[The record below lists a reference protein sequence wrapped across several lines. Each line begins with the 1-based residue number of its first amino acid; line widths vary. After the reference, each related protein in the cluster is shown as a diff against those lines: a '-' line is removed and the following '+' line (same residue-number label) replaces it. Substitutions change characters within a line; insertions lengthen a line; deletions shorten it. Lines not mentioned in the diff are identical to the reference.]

1 MSAQKAYRALKLEQ
15 TSDGHQG
22 LTITYY
28 YDNLRSSRGNTVD
41 ATLNVDGLLDGF
53 TDVDDYVDDV
63 NIVFDS
69 SFANYFPTSTMYWFN
84 AVPAKR
90 KVTFYGWE
98 NLNTSEVTSMVGMFE
113 SLGHY
118 FDETISNQ
126 VPIVVENFS
135 LSYFDTSKVSEMD
148 NMFANVC
155 LDELDISHF
164 TFKPGVTTNMFLA
177 SSTIKDLY
185 IPAAAVDWA
194 DEACM
199 YMNGGDGPCTLHYP
213 NSINPRATYLDNE
226 VVNGN
231 CESSNTTCLIGHDGD
246 PGSVDA
252 TNFVNGAGYNGSRA
266 VKVHASANATND
278 WEAMFFVYTP
288 NHTWQAGDHYRF
300 KMKVRADKA
309 SYIYSQSH
317 WAPHEYIHYSMLG
330 GSNYDVG
337 TEWREIEYEGT
348 ISTQQVGAEGLKT
361 IAFVL
366 NGKKENI
373 NFYFDDI
380 SWEPIEMGS
389 PTSFGWKGGIFKDVP
404 GKNSYA
410 VLSNN
415 LRTLTL
421 YDDDNKLTHEGEG
434 LIFNTKMDSG
444 YPEWYAYSGAVTD
457 VVIDG
462 SVSATT
468 ANSLHHRLFM
478 NVGTADNPCLLT
490 CPDGI
495 ITSPYFANGE
505 SKSDEIE
512 IQCLENTLMFGA
524 NDVTAIEID
533 GNKCY
538 KVNSA
543 AVNQNDDGY
552 VNWYSQFFVTTPN
565 HDWKAGDRYRFK
577 MKVRADKPAEIQV
590 QSHIMPGDYLHWYM
604 LDGTYN
610 VSTEWQEIVYDGAIT
625 AEQAGREAMH
635 TIAFQL
641 NVLKEENNYYFDDI
655 TWEPFY
661 TNSNYDDY
669 FIWKGGYF
677 LAPPKPEAY
686 AVLSRDN
693 KTVTFYYGDDKKS
706 HASEGMIYRLDDTP
720 GWKAYSDMITE
731 VVLDHTF
738 IEAESGFNSLP
749 YDYFSGVG
757 SSTPSRL
764 TCPDDIIT
772 TSYYAYGESKSDG
785 IEIQSCENAIVE
797 TNGINVNNARVV
809 EIYGNKCYKVNS
821 AKANEN
827 VDWYSEFFVTTPN
840 HDWRAGDRYRF
851 KMRVRADKPARISV
865 QAHHMPGYYHYY
877 AMLDGYYDVT
887 TEWQEIEYEG
897 TINNEQAGA
906 NYDRDTMHTIAFMLN
921 LLKEENNYYF
931 DNISWEPIF
940 TNSNEE
946 DYFIWK
952 GGHFLIPSKP
962 ETYAVLSTDKTTLT
976 VYYGEDKKSHANEG
990 TIYRVY
996 SGDSQG
1002 WSEYSSLITKVDLD
1016 PSFTNTPSN
1025 TTQLPYNYFSGLGT
1039 GTPCLLYYPSD
1050 YTLDGTSQ
1058 ETGYFIWKY
1067 GHFKTPT
1074 AYAVLS
1080 SDKKTLTFYCD
1091 DKKGTH
1097 TGSTGE
1103 YFLNTLSTGP
1113 AINSLEPN
1121 WLKEQDAKTSI
1132 KTVVFDESFSHHHPI
1147 TTGSWFSELSNLTSI
1162 IHLDYLKTDKV
1173 VDFALMFYGCSSLT
1187 YADVS
1192 HFDTHNAKNFTS
1204 MFNDCKNLQNIDIS
1218 HFDDSSVP
1226 YGYGMNSMFANC
1238 ESLESIDI
1246 SNFTFNSGT
1255 VTTYMLGNCTGL
1267 KTLTV
1272 SPSANPILDLYT
1284 STSTAFKNVGSAASP
1299 CELILT
1305 ENFILEDATYG
1316 EDYILW
1322 KGGYFKIHCDAYA
1335 QIDGDI
1341 MAFYYDNQYG
1351 KRSGTAYILDLDE
1364 AYDLP
1369 NWHHAPGTEAITKV
1383 IFDSSFKKAKPK
1395 NCRGWF
1401 YDFTNLTTIK
1411 DIENLNT
1418 SKVVNMNTMFL
1429 FCGNLTALDLS
1440 GFDTSNVT
1448 DMSYMFDG
1456 CYSMTTLSGIN
1467 FDTSNVTDMSYMFS
1481 ICSALTSLDVSH
1493 FDTSNVT
1500 DMSSMFAYCY
1510 ELRNLDLSN
1519 FYFDENANTE
1529 DMLYFCQQLKALTI
1543 PESAKHWN
1551 DGACNGVGSQN
1562 QPCALFYPD
1571 GFTPEKSST
1580 GDGWYRWKNGY
1591 FADILLGDANGD
1603 GTVSVADVMLTVNKA
1618 MNKPLTLF
1626 NEKSAD
1632 INNDGRITVADVM
1645 GIVKLVLNS
1654 GRNSAP
1660 RNAYQSMSDAM
1671 AVTAKGNELT
1681 LHLTGT
1687 GSYTASQMT
1696 LTLPKGCRLESA
1708 QMVSSRSNG
1717 HSVQTSDLGNGQYR
1731 VVVYGA
1737 SGMPFG
1743 NSCSDLVRLNVKGNH
1758 NGDVAVSDI
1767 QVVDYLT
1774 NTFLLSDVSGIATG
1788 IENLSTDSSDDGDWY
1803 TTQGQRVSTPTR
1815 GIYIRNGRK
1824 VVVR

>member
-1 MSAQKAYRALKLEQ
+1 MKKTRLFLLTLLLTMTGVLGMSAQEAYRALKLEQ

-28 YDNLRSSRGNTVD
+28 YDNQRSSRGNTVD
-41 ATLNVDGLLDGF
+41 AILNVDGLLDGF

-69 SFANYFPTSTMYWFN
+69 SFANYFPTSTMYWFS

-90 KVTFYGWE
+90 KVTFYGWQ
-98 NLNTSEVTSMVGMFE
+98 NLNTSEVTSMLGMFE

-118 FDETISNQ
+118 FDKTIGHQ
-126 VPIVVENFS
+126 VSIVVENFS

-164 TFKPGVTTNMFLA
+164 TFKPGVTTNMLLA

-194 DEACM
+194 DEACQ

-226 VVNGN
+226 VVNGD
-231 CESSNTTCLIGHDGD
+231 CESNNTTCLIGHDGD
-246 PGSVDA
+246 PGSSDA

-266 VKVHASANATND
+266 VKVHASANATYD
-278 WEAMFFVYTP
+278 YDAMFFVYTP

-317 WAPHEYIHYSMLG
+317 LAPHEYIHYSMLG

-361 IAFVL
+361 IAFVI

-444 YPEWYAYSGAVTD
+444 NPEWYAYSGAVTN

-462 SVSATT
+462 SVSATA
-468 ANSLHHRLFM
+468 ANSLPNQLFINM
-478 NVGTADNPCLLT
+478 GTADNPCQLT

-505 SKSDEIE
+505 SKSEGLE
-512 IQCLENTLMFGA
+512 IQTCENTIVASDGSNV
-524 NDVTAIEID
+524 NDAKIVEID

-538 KVNSA
+538 TAFSAEDVNEDENA
-543 AVNQNDDGY
+543 YWN
-552 VNWYSQFFVTTPN
+552 SQFFVTTPN

-590 QSHIMPGDYLHWYM
+590 QAHIMPGGYQHWIM
-604 LDGTYN
+604 LGGKYN
-610 VSTEWQEIVYDGAIT
+610 VSTEWQEFVYEGIIT
-625 AEQAGREAMH
+625 AEQAGNGAMH
-635 TIAFQL
+635 TITFLPYVQ
-641 NVLKEENNYYFDDI
+641 KEENNYYFDDI
-655 TWEPFY
+655 
-661 TNSNYDDY
+661 
-669 FIWKGGYF
+669 
-677 LAPPKPEAY
+677 
-686 AVLSRDN
+686 
-693 KTVTFYYGDDKKS
+693 
-706 HASEGMIYRLDDTP
+706 
-720 GWKAYSDMITE
+720 
-731 VVLDHTF
+731 
-738 IEAESGFNSLP
+738 
-749 YDYFSGVG
+749 
-757 SSTPSRL
+757 
-764 TCPDDIIT
+764 
-772 TSYYAYGESKSDG
+772 
-785 IEIQSCENAIVE
+785 
-797 TNGINVNNARVV
+797 
-809 EIYGNKCYKVNS
+809 
-821 AKANEN
+821 
-827 VDWYSEFFVTTPN
+827 
-840 HDWRAGDRYRF
+840 
-851 KMRVRADKPARISV
+851 
-865 QAHHMPGYYHYY
+865 
-877 AMLDGYYDVT
+877 
-887 TEWQEIEYEG
+887 
-897 TINNEQAGA
+897 
-906 NYDRDTMHTIAFMLN
+906 
-921 LLKEENNYYF
+921 
-931 DNISWEPIF
+931 SWEPIF
-940 TNSNEE
+940 TNSNGE

-976 VYYGEDKKSHANEG
+976 VYYGDDKKSHAKEG
-990 TIYRVY
+990 TFYRVY

-1016 PSFTNTPSN
+1016 PSFTNTPSS

-1039 GTPCLLYYPSD
+1039 ATPCLLYYPSD
-1050 YTLDGTSQ
+1050 YTLDGTTQ
-1058 ETGYFIWKY
+1058 ETGYFIWRD

-1091 DKKGTH
+1091 DKRSSHSSPEATFNMIDSYGKPGWQ
-1097 TGSTGE
+1097 
-1103 YFLNTLSTGP
+1103 
-1113 AINSLEPN
+1113 INQNVNKSI
-1121 WLKEQDAKTSI
+1121 I
-1132 KTVVFDESFSHHHPI
+1132 KTVAFDESFSHYHP
-1147 TTGSWFSELSNLTSI
+1147 TTCFFWFADMYNLTNI
-1162 IHLDYLKTDKV
+1162 QHLDYLKTDKV
-1173 VDFALMFYGCSSLT
+1173 KAFV
-1187 YADVS
+1187 
-1192 HFDTHNAKNFTS
+1192 S
-1204 MFNDCKNLQNIDIS
+1204 MFNTCRSLKEIDIS
-1218 HFDDSSVP
+1218 HFTDISVDN
-1226 YGYGMNSMFANC
+1226 GVNSMFNYC
-1238 ESLESIDI
+1238 ESLEHLDI
-1246 SNFTFNSGT
+1246 SHFAFNGNNNAA
-1255 VTTYMLGNCTGL
+1255 MLGNCISL

-1272 SPSANPILDLYT
+1272 SASANKLPDN
-1284 STSTAFKNVGSAASP
+1284 AFRSLASASSP

-1305 ENFILEDATYG
+1305 ENFILEGATYG

-1591 FADILLGDANGD
+1591 FADAIFGDANGD
-1603 GTVSVADVMLTVNKA
+1603 RAVTVADVMLTVNKVLGRELSTFNPKA
-1618 MNKPLTLF
+1618 ADVNK
-1626 NEKSAD
+1626 
-1632 INNDGRITVADVM
+1632 DGVITVSDVM
-1645 GIVKLVLNS
+1645 GIVNIVLS
-1654 GRNSAP
+1654 GGRASAP
-1660 RNAYQSMSDAM
+1660 RNAYQTMSDAM
-1671 AVTAKGNELT
+1671 GMTAKGNELT
-1681 LHLTGT
+1681 LHLRGT
-1687 GSYTASQMT
+1687 GSYTASQMII
-1696 LTLPKGCRLESA
+1696 TLPEGCRLENA

-1717 HSVQTSDLGNGQYR
+1717 HSVQTSDLGNGRYR

-1737 SGMPFG
+1737 SGLPFG
-1743 NSCSDLVRLNVKGNH
+1743 SSCTDLVRLNVKGNH

-1767 QVVDYLT
+1767 QVVDYHT
-1774 NTFLLSDVSGIATG
+1774 NTMLLSDVSGLATG
-1788 IENLSTDSSDDGDWY
+1788 IESISTDTSDDGDWY
-1803 TTQGQRVSTPTR
+1803 TTQGQRVTTPTR
-1815 GIYIRNGRK
+1815 GIYIRNGQK
-1824 VVVR
+1824 KTFKD